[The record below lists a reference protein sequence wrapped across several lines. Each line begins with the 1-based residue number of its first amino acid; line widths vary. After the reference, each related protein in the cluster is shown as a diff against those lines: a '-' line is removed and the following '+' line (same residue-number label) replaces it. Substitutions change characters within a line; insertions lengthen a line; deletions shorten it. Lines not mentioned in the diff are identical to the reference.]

1 MFFVSEKKKYS
12 RISRIFKFAF
22 FSSQSRIL
30 HLYGFH
36 ALLHN
41 GLLSI
46 DATLQALILL
56 LKFSLITRQLN
67 QSIMTVIL
75 LTCIFNSM
83 QKIPET
89 HSIGET
95 GGNSRCSFDN
105 HTHSLPFH
113 FNADDLNINDLNVC
127 ILKSNFKDNKQKIN
141 GIEIIISF

>member
-1 MFFVSEKKKYS
+1 MFFVSEKKIKKYS

-22 FSSQSRIL
+22 FSSQSRLL
-30 HLYGFH
+30 HWYDFH

-83 QKIPET
+83 Q
-89 HSIGET
+89 
-95 GGNSRCSFDN
+95 
-105 HTHSLPFH
+105 
-113 FNADDLNINDLNVC
+113 
-127 ILKSNFKDNKQKIN
+127 
-141 GIEIIISF
+141 

>member
-1 MFFVSEKKKYS
+1 MHFFLPKVDFYIGM
-12 RISRIFKFAF
+12 ISM
-22 FSSQSRIL
+22 L
-30 HLYGFH
+30 
-36 ALLHN
+36 LLHN

-83 QKIPET
+83 QKIPRNAF
-89 HSIGET
+89 HWRNC
-95 GGNSRCSFDN
+95 GNSRCSFDN

>member
-1 MFFVSEKKKYS
+1 MFFVSEKKKKKYS

-22 FSSQSRIL
+22 FSSQSRLL
-30 HLYGFH
+30 HWYDFY

-56 LKFSLITRQLN
+56 LKFSLITI

-83 QKIPET
+83 QKIP
-89 HSIGET
+89 
-95 GGNSRCSFDN
+95 
-105 HTHSLPFH
+105 
-113 FNADDLNINDLNVC
+113 
-127 ILKSNFKDNKQKIN
+127 
-141 GIEIIISF
+141 